1 MVTQGIVSNEK
12 DQDPP
17 SWQCRHRPPYFHG
30 IYDEEEQTRGIETDV
45 VEILS
50 ALHFISI
57 SEPVKDRH
65 VKIVKA
71 DEKWV
76 LEKPFSWEAEKLV
89 LSNFKTKFA
98 HLSFKELY
106 SIDEIEKR
114 GEIVQDYG
122 LDENSTVLEV
132 KAAQSSLRLVIGK
145 ETKDEQSV
153 YVQIERSSNEAKSIW
168 KVSRTSLK
176 SPMPIL
182 LIGAFRPF
190 STNRFTPSMN
200 YP

>member
-1 MVTQGIVSNEK
+1 MKKIKILLLLANAVIALLIFVS
-12 DQDPP
+12 
-17 SWQCRHRPPYFHG
+17 

-114 GEIVQDYG
+114 GEIVQVTDWTKFHG
-122 LDENSTVLEV
+122 LEV
-132 KAAQSSLRLVIGK
+132 KAARRL
-145 ETKDEQSV
+145 
-153 YVQIERSSNEAKSIW
+153 
-168 KVSRTSLK
+168 
-176 SPMPIL
+176 
-182 LIGAFRPF
+182 
-190 STNRFTPSMN
+190 
-200 YP
+200 